1 VVLDGLDVE
10 AEGGADD
17 AGVLP
22 VDLEHDG
29 RLARVV
35 QTPEANHHRTSH
47 QPPRTNAE
55 AKQKIEETDGR
66 STRSERI

>member
-1 VVLDGLDVE
+1 MVLDGLDVE

-29 RLARVV
+29 RLPRVV
-35 QTPEANHHRTSH
+35 QTPDEPAQHGINRHEPMR
-47 QPPRTNAE
+47 N
-55 AKQKIEETDGR
+55 
-66 STRSERI
+66 

>member
-1 VVLDGLDVE
+1 VVLDSLDVE

-29 RLARVV
+29 RLPRVV
-35 QTPEANHHRTSH
+35 QTHHEDAH
-47 QPPRTNAE
+47 LLLLALDLPDDAE
-55 AKQKIEETDGR
+55 
-66 STRSERI
+66 

>member
-1 VVLDGLDVE
+1 MVLDGLDVE

-29 RLARVV
+29 RLPRVV
-35 QTPEANHHRTSH
+35 QTPEANPHRITSAA
-47 QPPRTNAE
+47 T
-55 AKQKIEETDGR
+55 
-66 STRSERI
+66 